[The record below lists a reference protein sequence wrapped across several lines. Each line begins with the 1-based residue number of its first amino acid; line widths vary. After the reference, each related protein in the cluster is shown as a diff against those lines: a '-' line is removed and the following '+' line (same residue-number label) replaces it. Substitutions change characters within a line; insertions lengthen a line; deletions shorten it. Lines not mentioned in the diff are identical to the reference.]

1 MENNI
6 GYIQIPSFD
15 ETTSSEFKTKFE
27 ELQKQNIKSLVI
39 DLRNNGGGIVSEA
52 LKIADFIADKD
63 SVLLYEV
70 DKNGK

>member
-39 DLRNNGGGIVSEA
+39 DLRNNDGEIVSEA
-52 LKIADFIADKD
+52 
-63 SVLLYEV
+63 
-70 DKNGK
+70 

>member
-39 DLRNNGGGIVSEA
+39 DMIMNYQ
-52 LKIADFIADKD
+52 
-63 SVLLYEV
+63 LLLQL
-70 DKNGK
+70 DIIKSN